1 MSSKFTDS
9 VPVDNSTFPESNL
22 SSSFTDVPP
31 TDNFETNPDHV
42 EDKELEEI
50 KEKMKQMEEEAL
62 QLKEM
67 QSEVEKQMEI
77 ATKSTTNPSFPTLE
91 EKMEIDTRSVYVGN
105 VDYSTTGEE
114 LGCHFQDCGLVVR
127 VTINYDRHS
136 GTPKGFAYI
145 EFSDKNGATNALAL
159 DESLFK
165 GRQLKVLSK
174 RTNLPGIS
182 QTRTRGRRPRRGRAF
197 PGFRGSRGR
206 IRPKR
211 SSWFSPY

>member
-1 MSSKFTDS
+1 MSRDPISTSPSLDS
-9 VPVDNSTFPESNL
+9 STHDVPKPF
-22 SSSFTDVPP
+22 SFTDIGSAN
-31 TDNFETNPDHV
+31 DQFEIVLDQV

-67 QSEVEKQMEI
+67 QNEVEKQMEI
-77 ATKSTTNPSFPTLE
+77 ATKSSLQSYPTLE
-91 EKMEIDTRSVYVGN
+91 EKMEIDTRSVYIGN

-114 LGCHFQDCGLVVR
+114 LGSHFQDCGAVVR
-127 VTINYDRHS
+127 VTINYDKHS
-136 GTPKGFAYI
+136 GAPKGYAYI
-145 EFSDKNGATNALAL
+145 EFAEKIGAINAVAL

-182 QTRTRGRRPRRGRAF
+182 QTRSRSRRPRRGR
-197 PGFRGSRGR
+197 GFFAYRGIRTRGR
-206 IRPKR
+206 SKRP
-211 SSWFSPY
+211 WYSPY